1 VLSVFILSVIMLCL
15 LPSVVILCVYM
26 PSGVN
31 TSVNYAELCF
41 AECSYGECRYTERR
55 YADCRG
61 AQRQSKYILA
71 FYGSIYSQNI

>member
-31 TSVNYAELCF
+31 SSVNYAELCF
-41 AECSYGECRYTERR
+41 AECGYGEYR
-55 YADCRG
+55 YAEHCYAECRG
-61 AQRQSKYILA
+61 AHRQSKRILA
-71 FYGSIYSQNI
+71 FYGSI